1 MEVAK
6 QDEGP
11 HDFKFYSRSENMAKI
26 IGNRKLI
33 FGTWGLIGYI
43 GQFILIVAV
52 INVYSDHD
60 RFNNCGIKEL
70 VGDEAQAEVYDMAL
84 RLLGAY
90 HIIEWVRMTIFLV
103 TLLLGQNFMPLWYL
117 TSLNT
122 LFGIA
127 AYIHAHVIRYSG
139 HGKECAEEQEWRS
152 HMLVAEVI
160 VFWTTFHI
168 MSVPHIFFFFMSNEN
183 LDKAL
188 VEEEEEE
195 GEGGEEDEK
204 H

>member
-1 MEVAK
+1 M
-6 QDEGP
+6 
-11 HDFKFYSRSENMAKI
+11 FYSKPENMAKI

-52 INVYSDHD
+52 INVYSDQD
-60 RFNNCGIKEL
+60 RFKDCHIPGL
-70 VGDEAQAEVYDMAL
+70 MPYTEAVAEVYDTAL
-84 RLLGAY
+84 KLLGAY

-117 TSLNT
+117 TSINT
-122 LFGIA
+122 IFGII
-127 AYIHAHVIRYSG
+127 AYIYAHVVRYSG
-139 HGKECAEEQEWRS
+139 NGKECAEEQEFRA
-152 HMLVAEVI
+152 HMLVSEVI
-160 VFWTTFHI
+160 IFWTTFHI
-168 MSVPHIFFFFMSNEN
+168 MSVPHLFYFIMGKAD

-188 VEEEEEE
+188 NEEEEEE
-195 GEGGEEDEK
+195 GEGEGEGEK

>member
-1 MEVAK
+1 MAEV
-6 QDEGP
+6 DSNEV
-11 HDFKFYSRSENMAKI
+11 HNFKFYSKSENMAKI

-43 GQFILIVAV
+43 GQFILIVSV
-52 INVYSDHD
+52 INVYSDKD
-60 RFNNCGIKEL
+60 RFLSCGIADLKTPA
-70 VGDEAQAEVYDMAL
+70 DNAAVYDMAL

-103 TLLLGQNFMPLWYL
+103 TLLLGQNFMPIWYF

-122 LFGIA
+122 LYGIA
-127 AYIHAHVIRYSG
+127 VYIYVHVIRFSG
-139 HGKECAEEQEWRS
+139 NGKECAEEQEFRS
-152 HMLVAEVI
+152 HMLVSEVI

-168 MSVPHIFFFFMSNEN
+168 LSVPHIFFAFMSNDN

-195 GEGGEEDEK
+195 GEEGEGKE
-204 H
+204 

>member
-1 MEVAK
+1 MAEAQV
-6 QDEGP
+6 QED
-11 HDFKFYSRSENMAKI
+11 HDFKFYSRPENMAKI

-52 INVYSDHD
+52 INVYSDKD
-60 RFNNCGIKEL
+60 RFLSCGIAELKTKE
-70 VGDEAQAEVYDMAL
+70 DNAAVYDMAL

-90 HIIEWVRMTIFLV
+90 HIIEWFRMTIFLV
-103 TLLLGQNFMPLWYL
+103 TLLLGQNFMPIWYL
-117 TSLNT
+117 TSINT

-127 AYIHAHVIRYSG
+127 AYIYAHVIRFSG
-139 HGKECAEEQEWRS
+139 NGQLCAEEQEFRA
-152 HMLVAEVI
+152 HMLVSEVI

-168 MSVPHIFFFFMSNEN
+168 LSVPHIFFFFMSKDN
-183 LDKAL
+183 LEKAL

-195 GEGGEEDEK
+195 GEEGEGEGKE
-204 H
+204 

>member
-1 MEVAK
+1 MAEV
-6 QDEGP
+6 QSNEV
-11 HDFKFYSRSENMAKI
+11 HNFKFYSKSENMAKI

-43 GQFILIVAV
+43 GQFVLIVSV
-52 INVYSDHD
+52 INVYSDKD
-60 RFNNCGIKEL
+60 RFLSCGIADLKTPA
-70 VGDEAQAEVYDMAL
+70 DNAAVYDMAL

-103 TLLLGQNFMPLWYL
+103 TLLLGQNFMPIWYF

-127 AYIHAHVIRYSG
+127 VYIVVHVVRFSG
-139 HGKECAEEQEWRS
+139 NGKECAEEQEFRS
-152 HMLVAEVI
+152 HMLVSEVI

-168 MSVPHIFFFFMSNEN
+168 LSVPHIFFAFMSNEN

-195 GEGGEEDEK
+195 GEEGEGKE
-204 H
+204 